1 MRKHFT
7 FLLAVAGLLLAG
19 AAVGKTVSAV
29 PAGEEGRTD
38 LATLILPE
46 TLDAQM
52 FDGLDVPGLTGLVRK
67 GEIAV
72 QMLPGQHE
80 IALKFSQLF
89 EIPPG
94 DHEIVRS
101 KTMVLTFV
109 AEAGRT
115 YRATHEEFR
124 KLDRAREAVKNFVV
138 RIEDEQGNN
147 RIVAATQ
154 ATTNWRGQTTVTTR
168 RDLVD
173 AAAAAAAAL
182 APVTM
187 PAAVAVSPAVPATVA
202 APSGAASA
210 APAPAGGGVDALQLL
225 RFTWQGASAEQ
236 RAAFL
241 EWVKANP

>member
-1 MRKHFT
+1 MRKRFT
-7 FLLAVAGLLLAG
+7 TLLAVAGLLLAG
-19 AAVGKTVSAV
+19 TALGRTVSAV

-38 LATLILPE
+38 LATLVLPE
-46 TLDAQM
+46 TLDAQL

-80 IALKFSQLF
+80 IALKYSQLF

-115 YRATHEEFR
+115 YRATHEEFH
-124 KLDRAREAVKNFVV
+124 KLDRAREAVRNFVV

-147 RIVAATQ
+147 RIIAATQ
-154 ATTNWRGQTTVTTR
+154 ATTNWRGQTSVSTR

-173 AAAAAAAAL
+173 AAAAAAAA
-182 APVTM
+182 AMVP
-187 PAAVAVSPAVPATVA
+187 PAAVAVSPAAQVTVA
-202 APSGAASA
+202 APSAAASA
-210 APAPAGGGVDALQLL
+210 APVGGGVDALQLL
-225 RFTWQGASAEQ
+225 KFTWQGASAEQ

-241 EWVKANP
+241 EWATANP

>member
-173 AAAAAAAAL
+173 AAAAAAAA
-182 APVTM
+182 AAV
-187 PAAVAVSPAVPATVA
+187 PAAVAVSPAVPATIA
-202 APSGAASA
+202 APSAAAA